1 MTWLIESRWHA
12 HKKYFAGSIIIIII
26 RIDQNLQ
33 DSLDAASTAG
43 DAPKTEADP
52 ILPQTQKCSV
62 LHSIFAWDSSCN
74 AILSTIKP
82 QLHTACVQEKSSS
95 PQLQL
100 RKIALRLGG
109 RSKRD
114 DGRSLDCRAAGI
126 RVYGGRP
133 ASPVPVTVTS
143 TTLKLFMPKPPAEVM
158 LIAYSVLPE

>member
-62 LHSIFAWDSSCN
+62 LHYLRGIVAAMLSCQQSSSFIQLVCRKSLRVRSCSYARSHSGSVGVPNAMMADHLTAVLQAFAFMAAGPHRRSR
-74 AILSTIKP
+74 L
-82 QLHTACVQEKSSS
+82 QLH
-95 PQLQL
+95 
-100 RKIALRLGG
+100 RL
-109 RSKRD
+109 
-114 DGRSLDCRAAGI
+114 
-126 RVYGGRP
+126 P
-133 ASPVPVTVTS
+133 
-143 TTLKLFMPKPPAEVM
+143 
-158 LIAYSVLPE
+158 